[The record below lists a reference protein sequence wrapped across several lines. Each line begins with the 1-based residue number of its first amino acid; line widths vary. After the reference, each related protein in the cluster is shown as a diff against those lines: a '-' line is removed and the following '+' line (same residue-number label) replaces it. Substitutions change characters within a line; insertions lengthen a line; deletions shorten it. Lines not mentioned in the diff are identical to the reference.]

1 MYRSERITSQVEGTS
16 LVCQGTE
23 SDRKRGPGHSRICKP
38 RNRVWFL
45 FCPLEG
51 KEKSCLN
58 KDCRRSGEHSW
69 S

>member
-1 MYRSERITSQVEGTS
+1 MYISERITFQVEGTS

-45 FCPLEG
+45 F
-51 KEKSCLN
+51 
-58 KDCRRSGEHSW
+58 
-69 S
+69 